1 MGFIGIMGVIFI
13 AVGLLISMPSSKNHA
28 GNGSPAHEKFI
39 ILLSLLILLPL
50 TAASK
55 PLIPI
60 MKTLFTDV
68 TGTVPDA
75 EEIAHKAELFRQQ
88 TGIAPFIV
96 VLPDINN
103 EASLRQNGKAMLA
116 HASSSLSDVK
126 GSVLLLFTTREPRLI
141 MITNYQVE
149 SGLDDKHLGLLIENH
164 TLAYLNADL
173 WYQESIMHWLFYKH
187 RY

>member
-1 MGFIGIMGVIFI
+1 M
-13 AVGLLISMPSSKNHA
+13 K
-28 GNGSPAHEKFI
+28 KFI

-50 TAASK
+50 VATSK

-75 EEIAHKAELFRQQ
+75 EEIARKAELFRQQ

-96 VLPDINN
+96 ILPDINN

-116 HASSSLSDVK
+116 HASSSLSNVK

-141 MITNYQVE
+141 MITNGQVE
-149 SGLDDKHLGLLIENH
+149 SGLDDKHLGLLGNGANLLI
-164 TLAYLNADL
+164 
-173 WYQESIMHWLFYKH
+173 
-187 RY
+187 

>member
-1 MGFIGIMGVIFI
+1 MKKI
-13 AVGLLISMPSSKNHA
+13 
-28 GNGSPAHEKFI
+28 I

-50 TAASK
+50 TATSN

-88 TGIAPFIV
+88 TGVAPFIV

-116 HASSSLSDVK
+116 HAASSMSNVK
-126 GSVLLLFTTREPRLI
+126 G
-141 MITNYQVE
+141 
-149 SGLDDKHLGLLIENH
+149 
-164 TLAYLNADL
+164 
-173 WYQESIMHWLFYKH
+173 
-187 RY
+187 

>member
-1 MGFIGIMGVIFI
+1 M
-13 AVGLLISMPSSKNHA
+13 K
-28 GNGSPAHEKFI
+28 KFI

-96 VLPDINN
+96 VLP
-103 EASLRQNGKAMLA
+103 
-116 HASSSLSDVK
+116 
-126 GSVLLLFTTREPRLI
+126 TLI
-141 MITNYQVE
+141 MKPV
-149 SGLDDKHLGLLIENH
+149 SDKMVKRCWRMRHLH
-164 TLAYLNADL
+164 
-173 WYQESIMHWLFYKH
+173 
-187 RY
+187 

>member
-1 MGFIGIMGVIFI
+1 MKKI
-13 AVGLLISMPSSKNHA
+13 
-28 GNGSPAHEKFI
+28 I

-50 TAASK
+50 TVTSK

-88 TGIAPFIV
+88 TGVAPFIV

-141 MITNYQVE
+141 MITNGHVE
-149 SGLDDKHLGLLIENH
+149 SSMDD
-164 TLAYLNADL
+164 
-173 WYQESIMHWLFYKH
+173 
-187 RY
+187 R

>member
-1 MGFIGIMGVIFI
+1 M
-13 AVGLLISMPSSKNHA
+13 K
-28 GNGSPAHEKFI
+28 KFI

-75 EEIAHKAELFRQQ
+75 EEFARKAELFRQQ

-96 VLPDINN
+96 ILPDINN

-116 HASSSLSDVK
+116 HASSSLNCK
-126 GSVLLLFTTREPRLI
+126 RKCSVTIYYPRTTV
-141 MITNYQVE
+141 NYDHQRP
-149 SGLDDKHLGLLIENH
+149 G
-164 TLAYLNADL
+164 
-173 WYQESIMHWLFYKH
+173 
-187 RY
+187 

>member
-1 MGFIGIMGVIFI
+1 MKKI
-13 AVGLLISMPSSKNHA
+13 
-28 GNGSPAHEKFI
+28 I

-50 TAASK
+50 TATSK

-88 TGIAPFIV
+88 TGVAPFIV

-116 HASSSLSDVK
+116 SPIAAPMRHKSHQSQPACPYPD
-126 GSVLLLFTTREPRLI
+126 
-141 MITNYQVE
+141 
-149 SGLDDKHLGLLIENH
+149 
-164 TLAYLNADL
+164 AA
-173 WYQESIMHWLFYKH
+173 
-187 RY
+187 

>member
-1 MGFIGIMGVIFI
+1 M
-13 AVGLLISMPSSKNHA
+13 K
-28 GNGSPAHEKFI
+28 KFI

-88 TGIAPFIV
+88 TGIAPFY
-96 VLPDINN
+96 P
-103 EASLRQNGKAMLA
+103 
-116 HASSSLSDVK
+116 
-126 GSVLLLFTTREPRLI
+126 TLI
-141 MITNYQVE
+141 MKPV
-149 SGLDDKHLGLLIENH
+149 SDKMVKRCWRMRHLH
-164 TLAYLNADL
+164 
-173 WYQESIMHWLFYKH
+173 
-187 RY
+187 

>member
-1 MGFIGIMGVIFI
+1 M
-13 AVGLLISMPSSKNHA
+13 K
-28 GNGSPAHEKFI
+28 KFI

-96 VLPDINN
+96 VYP
-103 EASLRQNGKAMLA
+103 
-116 HASSSLSDVK
+116 
-126 GSVLLLFTTREPRLI
+126 TLI
-141 MITNYQVE
+141 MKPV
-149 SGLDDKHLGLLIENH
+149 SDKMVKRCWRMRHLH
-164 TLAYLNADL
+164 
-173 WYQESIMHWLFYKH
+173 
-187 RY
+187 

>member
-1 MGFIGIMGVIFI
+1 M
-13 AVGLLISMPSSKNHA
+13 K
-28 GNGSPAHEKFI
+28 KFI

-88 TGIAPFIV
+88 TE
-96 VLPDINN
+96 LH
-103 EASLRQNGKAMLA
+103 R
-116 HASSSLSDVK
+116 
-126 GSVLLLFTTREPRLI
+126 LLWFYPTLI
-141 MITNYQVE
+141 MKPV
-149 SGLDDKHLGLLIENH
+149 SDKMVKRCWRMRHLH
-164 TLAYLNADL
+164 
-173 WYQESIMHWLFYKH
+173 
-187 RY
+187 

>member
-1 MGFIGIMGVIFI
+1 VP
-13 AVGLLISMPSSKNHA
+13 SMK
-28 GNGSPAHEKFI
+28 KFI

-50 TAASK
+50 TATSN

-96 VLPDINN
+96 VVPGVN
-103 EASLRQNGKAMLA
+103 EASFRQNGKAMLA

-141 MITNYQVE
+141 MITNGQVE
-149 SGLDDKHLGLLIENH
+149 SGLDDKHLGLLVENH

-173 WYQESIMHWLFYKH
+173 WYQGIN
-187 RY
+187 

>member
-1 MGFIGIMGVIFI
+1 M
-13 AVGLLISMPSSKNHA
+13 K
-28 GNGSPAHEKFI
+28 KI
-39 ILLSLLILLPL
+39 ILLLSLLILLPL
-50 TAASK
+50 TATSN

-96 VLPDINN
+96 VVPGVN
-103 EASLRQNGKAMLA
+103 EASFRQNGKAMLA

-126 GSVLLLFTTREPRLI
+126 GSVLLLLPPA
-141 MITNYQVE
+141 
-149 SGLDDKHLGLLIENH
+149 SHG
-164 TLAYLNADL
+164 
-173 WYQESIMHWLFYKH
+173 
-187 RY
+187 